1 MGVEPVI
8 DISKVNEE
16 REIEKGVATGG
27 GGAVGRDGTGERRGE
42 GGRVGGKGTE

>member
-16 REIEKGVATGG
+16 RDREKGVATGG
-27 GGAVGRDGTGERRGE
+27 GEASWRARGQ
-42 GGRVGGKGTE
+42 GGTE